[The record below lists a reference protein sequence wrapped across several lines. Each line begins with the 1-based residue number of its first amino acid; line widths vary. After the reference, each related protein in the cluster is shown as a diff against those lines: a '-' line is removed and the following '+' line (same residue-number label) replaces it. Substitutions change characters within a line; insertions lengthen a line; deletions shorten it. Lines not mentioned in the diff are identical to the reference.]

1 MLFAKGDRVVSNR
14 ASAVLASAMPDALP
28 AIPLIDAR
36 NNPLVLADPA
46 GARALRDAAFGALKP
61 IVLPAL
67 PMADRIARRWLKRGP
82 SPYLA
87 ELDAVAAHTRIAGVY
102 AINVSYESG
111 CTTLARADD
120 PGRAPTLRRT
130 LDWPYRGLGRSV
142 VVAHRA
148 GPVGGFFDV
157 TWPGAIGTL
166 TAVAPR
172 RFAASIN
179 QAPLYR
185 RTRANVLRAF
195 DYAAN
200 LARTLARERGMPPLH
215 LLRHVFETAETFSD
229 ALAML
234 RTIEIARPALFTLI
248 GPEPEQFA
256 VIERRE
262 REATVHL
269 GPGSVAN
276 DWRDP
281 HPSWEPRR
289 CALIDHKLDSAARR
303 RGIEEAA
310 DGCAAPFGWVVPP
323 VRNWN
328 TRLAVEMNAGEGWL
342 NVLGFEPCSSVDA
355 APATLPFVH
364 RVSAGEAASAAAV
377 A

>member
-1 MLFAKGDRVVSNR
+1 MLS
-14 ASAVLASAMPDALP
+14 ASPALP

-36 NNPLVLADPA
+36 GDPLALADPA
-46 GARALRDAAFGALKP
+46 AARALRDAAFGPLTRL
-61 IVLPAL
+61 VLPAL
-67 PMADRIARRWLKRGP
+67 PLADRIARRWLERSP

-87 ELDAVAAHTRIAGVY
+87 ELDAVAARTGIAGVY
-102 AINVSYESG
+102 AINVSYEFG
-111 CTTLARADD
+111 CTTLARLDGADC
-120 PGRAPTLRRT
+120 APTLRRT
-130 LDWPYRGLGRSV
+130 LDWPYLGLGRAV

-148 GPVGGFFDV
+148 GPAGEFLDV

-166 TAVAPR
+166 TAVAPG
-172 RFAASIN
+172 RFAASLN

-185 RTRANVLRAF
+185 RTRADLLRPL

-215 LLRHVFETAETFSD
+215 LLRQVFESAGSFSE

-234 RTIEIARPALFTLI
+234 RTAEIARPALFTLI
-248 GPEPEQFA
+248 GAAPDEVA

-262 REATVHL
+262 REATVHA
-269 GPGSVAN
+269 GAGSVAN
-276 DWRDP
+276 DWREP

-289 CALIDHKLDSAARR
+289 CALMDHRLDSAARKR
-303 RGIEEAA
+303 RIEEAA
-310 DGCAAPFGWVVPP
+310 EGRSSPFGWVVPP

-328 TRLAVEMNAGEGWL
+328 TRVAVEMNAGEGWL
-342 NVLGFEPCSSVDA
+342 NVLGFEPCNDEDA
-355 APATLPFVH
+355 APVTLPFLH
-364 RVSAGEAASAAAV
+364 RIGGVQPAPAAAV